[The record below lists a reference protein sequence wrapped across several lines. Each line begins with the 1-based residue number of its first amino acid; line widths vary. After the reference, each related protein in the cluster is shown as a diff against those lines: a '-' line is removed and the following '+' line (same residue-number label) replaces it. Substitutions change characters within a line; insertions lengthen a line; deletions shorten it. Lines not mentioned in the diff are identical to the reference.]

1 MKNVLSGVGQ
11 LLIAVA
17 IFALAGV
24 LAGVLVMSLP
34 RVDRYLNLM
43 ATQDCA
49 MSYRLEFADKTG
61 TTISRPID
69 DLYRKCL
76 TEKGL

>member
-1 MKNVLSGVGQ
+1 MKNTVIIGIGQ
-11 LLIAVA
+11 IVIAAAIGFLAIVVLIA
-17 IFALAGV
+17 
-24 LAGVLVMSLP
+24 LP
-34 RVDRYLNLM
+34 KIDRYLNLM

-49 MSYRLEFADKTG
+49 SSYRLEFVDKNNN